1 MRSRAEDDTI
11 GHLRIDDGIDT
22 IAKHDDEDV
31 VVKAKV
37 ALGNRTIASFDE
49 ERARRLVFTVAGGI
63 CERSTTTPGVNMMNM
78 P

>member
-11 GHLRIDDGIDT
+11 GHLRIDDVIDT

-49 ERARRLVFTVAGGI
+49 ERSQETRRLQSLVAFARGPRQRL
-63 CERSTTTPGVNMMNM
+63 E
-78 P
+78 